1 MARDQ
6 GPGPMPSVCRPAL
19 KNDPPKTWR
28 TPQEPTLP
36 QPPLD
41 GWEFDKQPPRELI
54 RPDPPPPPE
63 PVRRVCSFVKHCDLP
78 DGQISRQ
85 GRLYVDLLRDYGE
98 VAVLGA
104 KERDDSGN
112 LPLERINA
120 PDLPKALGGLAIA
133 GAAVGEAGGGLVP
146 GITTGVAGGLLIGL
160 VTLVWS
166 TRTGDSALY
175 TEDELRGM
183 ATARTR
189 VRLHIEQQP
198 DGKLRGYAFNT
209 ERLGQWEQVPVVQ
222 FQPQGD
228 RMVADVGG
236 IGLIWTPATD
246 PSDKG
251 RIPTLEQ
258 APNTPAIL
266 VFPSE
271 EKAGETFVN
280 PVLPD
285 DYRDA
290 IVVFPADSGVPPLYV
305 VMNVRLDPGV
315 VTGQGEVVTGIW
327 LEQASRELGAPIPA
341 QIADRLRGKAFASFD
356 AFRAEFWRAVADDF
370 ELSSQF
376 SNVNRRRMRGG
387 SSPFVIPEEA
397 VGGRI
402 SFELHHVDPVA
413 QGGPVYDLDNLRVNT
428 PRNHIELHQKG

>member
-1 MARDQ
+1 
-6 GPGPMPSVCRPAL
+6 
-19 KNDPPKTWR
+19 
-28 TPQEPTLP
+28 
-36 QPPLD
+36 
-41 GWEFDKQPPRELI
+41 
-54 RPDPPPPPE
+54 
-63 PVRRVCSFVKHCDLP
+63 RRVCSFVKHCDLP

-104 KERDDSGN
+104 KERDVSGN

-198 DGKLRGYAFNT
+198 NGKLRGYAFNT

-266 VFPSE
+266 VFPSV

-305 VMNVRLDPGV
+305 VMNIRLDPGV

-341 QIADRLRGKAFASFD
+341 
-356 AFRAEFWRAVADDF
+356 
-370 ELSSQF
+370 
-376 SNVNRRRMRGG
+376 
-387 SSPFVIPEEA
+387 
-397 VGGRI
+397 
-402 SFELHHVDPVA
+402 
-413 QGGPVYDLDNLRVNT
+413 
-428 PRNHIELHQKG
+428 